1 MGRGLGKEFA
11 GLVVGLA
18 GIAGMLWIRPWLM
31 AIYHTEIGAREIEAA
46 LRPVFPDR
54 LAPELVQDPTRLARG
69 LAHLQAALAWDPRH
83 LAARRLLARAYA
95 AQDRPAE
102 AEAVLRPALEAFPGH
117 PMVALELGDV
127 ADMRGD
133 AETAVRF
140 YEQGRVG
147 NRGIPLA
154 VNYLKR
160 AEAVQDRNLDLAARF
175 WERALA
181 VDPGNLFA
189 AYQLWRF
196 HRHLGDVT
204 GAEEI
209 AARLRRFGPEAV
221 AVRADLDFRRP
232 RYQAQAMAR
241 LVEEGLWT
249 PGALERVVADQ
260 VARFAEGLEGLMV
273 EQLLRELAAR
283 RPGLLPWDFYLAELA
298 QRRGEWLRAEAGYR
312 AALSEDP
319 SRSNAYLRLGMV
331 QEAQGSPEAAA
342 LYREYIR
349 RNPEDLLGLQRWTA
363 ACEGKGGPECA
374 EAEEAQRA
382 LAERTD
388 DRRIAA
394 ELLGLP
400 VEAVALGKNLLP
412 NGGFEDWQGSSPT
425 GWVWS
430 DMSSTPPWS
439 PACFLGLPETLEPW
453 EGRRAARVDGLWA
466 EQGAGQEGARAGY
479 WLRESIPLA
488 PGFYVLSFFYRAR
501 LAEGGWVGVWVSE
514 RPQVL
519 FAGDQALPDT
529 GGAWRKVVIVAWNG
543 EAGGAVRP
551 LLRLWGAGEAAF
563 DAVALLPLQ
572 LDRPL
577 PPEGLP
583 KIAIR

>member
-1 MGRGLGKEFA
+1 MGRRLRK
-11 GLVVGLA
+11 GLA
-18 GIAGMLWIRPWLM
+18 GLALGLAGAAAILWIRPWMM

-54 LAPELVQDPTRLARG
+54 LAPEHVQDPMRLARG

-95 AQDRPAE
+95 AQNRPAE
-102 AEAVLRPALEAFPGH
+102 AEAALRPALEAFPGH
-117 PMVALELGDV
+117 PLVALELGDL

-147 NRGIPLA
+147 DRGIPLA
-154 VNYLKR
+154 VNYLKL
-160 AEAVQDRNLDLAARF
+160 AEAVQAENLDLAARF
-175 WERALA
+175 WARALD

-209 AARLRRFGPEAV
+209 AAQLRRFEPKAV
-221 AVRADLDFRRP
+221 AVRADLDFRWP

-249 PGALERVVADQ
+249 WGTLERVVAAQ

-273 EQLLRELAAR
+273 ERLLQELAAR

-298 QRRGEWLRAEAGYR
+298 QRRGEWQRAEAGYR
-312 AALSEDP
+312 VVLSEDP
-319 SRSNAYLRLGMV
+319 SRSNVYLRLGMIR
-331 QEAQGSPEAAA
+331 ETQGSPEAAA
-342 LYREYIR
+342 LYQEYVR
-349 RNPEDLLGLQRWTA
+349 RDPEDLLGLQRWTA
-363 ACEGKGGPECA
+363 ACEGKRGPACA
-374 EAEEAQRA
+374 EAEGGRRT

-400 VEAVALGKNLLP
+400 VEAVALGENLLP
-412 NGGFEDWQGSSPT
+412 NGRFEDWQGSSPT

-430 DMSSTPPWS
+430 DMSNRPPWS
-439 PACFLGLPETLEPW
+439 PACFLGFPETLDPW
-453 EGRRAARVDGLWA
+453 EGRRAARVDGLWVERA
-466 EQGAGQEGARAGY
+466 AGREGARAGY
-479 WLRESIPLA
+479 WLQKSIPLT

-501 LAEGGWVGVWVSE
+501 LAEGGWIGVWVSG
-514 RPQVL
+514 RPEVL
-519 FAGDQALPDT
+519 FAGDRALPDT

-563 DAVALLPLQ
+563 DAVALRPLR

-583 KIAIR
+583 KVAVR